1 MLKSFFICYNK
12 ARGDNMKPKCLQK
25 GDKVAIV
32 SLSRGLLGEPFIPHE
47 LELGVKRIKELG
59 LVPVIMPNALKGMEY
74 LEKHPEDRA
83 HDLKEAFKDDSI
95 KGIIT
100 AIGGDDTFKTVPYL
114 MEDEEF
120 TLQIQFQFLIY
131 HG

>member
-1 MLKSFFICYNK
+1 
-12 ARGDNMKPKCLQK
+12 MKPKCLQK

-32 SLSRGLLGEPFIPHE
+32 SLSRGLLGEPFIAHE

-83 HDLKEAFKDDSI
+83 SDLKEVHLK
-95 KGIIT
+95 
-100 AIGGDDTFKTVPYL
+100 
-114 MEDEEF
+114 
-120 TLQIQFQFLIY
+120 QY
-131 HG
+131 HI